1 MYKQVETDSEA
12 IWVGGTV
19 FKPVATLAAE
29 YGRAQITEDDGCY
42 VLLLRQESGLY
53 RPTLWIFPEAFEVLK
68 SLPSLTESKKED

>member
-12 IWVGGTV
+12 SWTGGGT

-42 VLLLRQESGLY
+42 VLLLYQSNGLY
-53 RPTLWIFPEAFEVLK
+53 KPTPWIFPEAFEVLR
-68 SLPSLTESKKED
+68 SLPGLTKRQ